1 MLKPGNEPDPNKML
15 DVGIMALTRGR
26 ERTAEDFQRL
36 FDAADLQLLR
46 IIPPT
51 APSTLSIVE
60 GGL

>member
-1 MLKPGNEPDPNKML
+1 ML

-36 FDAADLQLLR
+36 FDAAGLRLLR
-46 IIPPT
+46 IVAPT